1 LLVVFGV
8 CCLSPLDELTNNFK
22 DFQKTISFFFWFGF
36 ALKYL
41 ALMMEVWLQKE
52 NAYKMQ
58 KREHHLFVVGVYCGR
73 KKEFQQDSSVFEK
86 QIGGL

>member
-1 LLVVFGV
+1 
-8 CCLSPLDELTNNFK
+8 
-22 DFQKTISFFFWFGF
+22 
-36 ALKYL
+36 
-41 ALMMEVWLQKE
+41 MMEVWLQKE

-86 QIGGL
+86 QIGGLWQEFRDAHRVLKSPERKPLFIA